1 MTKEI
6 KIEKKVLS
14 ENERLAA
21 EIRNKMVLNG
31 VLSLNIVSSPGAGKT
46 SLLERTLRDLKTEF
60 RIAVIAGDVQ
70 TENDANRLIEAGGE
84 WVKPL
89 VTGGSC
95 HLDARMISRVLKP
108 LDLKELDL
116 LIIENVG
123 NLVCPAS
130 YDLGENM
137 KVVLISVPEG
147 DDKPLKYPGM
157 FRRSGL
163 MIVNKTDLL
172 GTSDFTMERVREN
185 AKSINPDLDILEISC
200 RNNDGIEEWYNWLR
214 KYIKRARKKSV

>member
-1 MTKEI
+1 MKKEI
-6 KIEKKVLS
+6 GIERKILS

-21 EIRNKMVLNG
+21 ELRNRMVLNG

-46 SLLERTLRDLKTEF
+46 SLLEKTLRDLKDELN
-60 RIAVIAGDVQ
+60 IAVVAGDVQ
-70 TENDANRLIEAGGE
+70 TENDAKRLIEAGGS

-89 VTGGSC
+89 ITGGSC
-95 HLDARMISRVLKP
+95 HLDARMISRALK
-108 LDLKELDL
+108 DLELKGLDL

-130 YDLGENM
+130 YDLGEYM

-172 GTSDFTMERVREN
+172 GTSDFSMEEVKKN
-185 AKSINPDLDILEISC
+185 ARSINPDLDILETSC
-200 RNNDGIEEWYNWLR
+200 SSGAGFEDWYEWLR
-214 KYIKRARKKSV
+214 KHLRRTKKKSV

>member
-1 MTKEI
+1 MSKEI
-6 KIEKKVLS
+6 RIERKVLS

-21 EIRNKMVLNG
+21 ELRNKMVLNG

-46 SLLERTLRDLKTEF
+46 SLLENTLRDLKKEL
-60 RIAVIAGDVQ
+60 RIAVVAGDVQ
-70 TENDANRLIEAGGE
+70 TENDARRLIEAGGE

-95 HLDARMISRVLKP
+95 HLDARMISRALKG
-108 LDLKELDL
+108 LDLGEIDL

-123 NLVCPAS
+123 NLVCPSS
-130 YDLGENM
+130 YDLGEYM

-163 MIVNKTDLL
+163 MILNKTDLL
-172 GTSDFTMERVREN
+172 GTSDFSIDEVKKN
-185 AKSINPDLDILEISC
+185 ARSINSDLDILETSC
-200 RNNDGIEEWYNWLR
+200 STGEGLEEWYKWLR
-214 KYIKRARKKSV
+214 KHVNRARKKAL